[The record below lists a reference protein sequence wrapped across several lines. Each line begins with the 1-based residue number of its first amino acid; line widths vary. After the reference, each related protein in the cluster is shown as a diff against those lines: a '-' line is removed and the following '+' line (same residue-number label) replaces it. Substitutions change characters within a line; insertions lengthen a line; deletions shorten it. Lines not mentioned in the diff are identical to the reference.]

1 MTISDGF
8 KTLLARIAPL
18 QSEIDAAERH
28 IATIRTRLAEAYTL
42 KGFVRAGSYSRDTF
56 IRGSSDV
63 DLFAVI
69 TSAPPAVRNASL
81 KAPPPPIGRC
91 SRTCTP
97 GSARRTLAAIRSN
110 AALIPRK
117 VAARSS
123 TGR

>member
-56 IRGSSDV
+56 IRGSER
-63 DLFAVI
+63 I
-69 TSAPPAVRNASL
+69 PKTAPGGVL
-81 KAPPPPIGRC
+81 VCG
-91 SRTCTP
+91 
-97 GSARRTLAAIRSN
+97 G
-110 AALIPRK
+110 
-117 VAARSS
+117 
-123 TGR
+123 G